1 MALPILRRVL
11 LAPDRVSLK
20 GAIAPTGRL
29 EALHLRPR
37 EVSSNDSLSVGLREK
52 VEALKS
58 QEQVVVGI
66 RVADSHGTSLA
77 ADLANNGT
85 NVSYEI
91 KGRSRQNEEG
101 VEDVCK
107 ILVQRLNAQGS
118 AWGVPTAP
126 PKSEPEAGIDCV
138 ACDGT
143 RKLQIQVTRAER
155 KRSLWHRLASRG
167 VAEDVLAVLDAA
179 AALRAAI
186 EHKAKKA
193 PIRQRG
199 EIVLVLDATETAGH
213 TLDAVVAAFRK
224 EHGAGTRALCY
235 KEVWLVGPNPRLTS
249 RLDHDEGNITV

>member
-1 MALPILRRVL
+1 
-11 LAPDRVSLK
+11 
-20 GAIAPTGRL
+20 
-29 EALHLRPR
+29 
-37 EVSSNDSLSVGLREK
+37 LSGK

-58 QEQVVVGI
+58 QEQAAVGI
-66 RVADSHGTSLA
+66 RVANSHGTSLA
-77 ADLANNGT
+77 ADLANDGT

-118 AWGVPTAP
+118 ALCVPTAP
-126 PKSEPEAGIDCV
+126 PKSDPEEGIDCV
-138 ACDGT
+138 AYDGT

-155 KRSLWHRLASRG
+155 ERSLWQRLASKG
-167 VAEDVLAVLDAA
+167 VAEDVLAVPDAA

-186 EHKAKKA
+186 EYKARKA

-213 TLDAVVAAFRK
+213 ALDAVVVAFK
-224 EHGAGTRALCY
+224 NEHGVRARALGY
-235 KEVWLVGPNPRLTS
+235 KEVWLVGPNPRLTF
-249 RLDHDEGNITV
+249 RLDHDEGNISI